1 MKLLFQ
7 IILMSLLVTI
17 SFIFYNKYFKETKI
31 IETNNIK
38 ETKIQDNK
46 NEVSKKIDENEL
58 SNEENSENRENREN
72 LIKNLKY
79 SVELADSGKY
89 EISSKLS
96 QLIILQDGIEVI
108 YMKDVSAIFTDKNNK
123 KVFINSNNAEFN
135 SKNYDTL
142 FSGNIRIIYADNLIT
157 SEKLHFNFIE
167 NNILVY
173 ENVIYKG
180 SNGKIQT
187 DNIKIN
193 LLSKNIE
200 IFMNEKINNV
210 KIMSF

>member
-1 MKLLFQ
+1 MKSLFQ
-7 IILMSLLVTI
+7 IALLILLIFI
-17 SFIFYNKYFKETKI
+17 SFVFYNKYFKETNLVKI
-31 IETNNIK
+31 NKNKQTQLQI
-38 ETKIQDNK
+38 NK
-46 NEVSKKIDENEL
+46 NEVLNKDLK
-58 SNEENSENRENREN
+58 ENRVLNKEDNRNKEN

-79 SVELADSGKY
+79 SVELAESGKY
-89 EISSKLS
+89 EISSNLS
-96 QLIILQDGIEVI
+96 QLVILENGIEVI

-135 SKNYDTL
+135 SENYDTL
-142 FSGNIRIIYADNLIT
+142 FSGNIIIKYEDNLIT

-180 SNGKIQT
+180 LNGKMQT

-200 IFMNEKINNV
+200 IFMNEKSNNV

>member
-7 IILMSLLVTI
+7 ITLFSLLVII

-31 IETNNIK
+31 VEIKNNI
-38 ETKIQDNK
+38 ETKIQDNE
-46 NEVSKKIDENEL
+46 NEDSKKVNENEL
-58 SNEENSENRENREN
+58 SNKENGKGKEN

-89 EISSKLS
+89 EISSNLS
-96 QLIILQDGIEVI
+96 QLIILESGIEVI
-108 YMKDVSAIFTDKNNK
+108 FMKDVSAIFTDKNNK

-135 SKNYDTL
+135 SENYDTL
-142 FSGNIRIIYADNLIT
+142 FSGNIIIKYEDNFIT

-173 ENVIYKG
+173 ENVIYRG
-180 SNGKIQT
+180 LNGKMQT

-200 IFMNEKINNV
+200 IFMNEKSKNV

>member
-7 IILMSLLVTI
+7 ITLLSLLVII
-17 SFIFYNKYFKETKI
+17 SFIFYNKYFKETRIVEI
-31 IETNNIK
+31 IDSK
-38 ETKIQDNK
+38 ETEIQDNK
-46 NEVSKKIDENEL
+46 NEVSKINKNEG
-58 SNEENSENRENREN
+58 SNKENSKNKEN

-89 EISSKLS
+89 EISSNLS
-96 QLIILQDGIEVI
+96 QLIVLENGVEIIFME
-108 YMKDVSAIFTDKNNK
+108 DVSAIFTDKNNK
-123 KVFINSNNAEFN
+123 KVFIYSNNAEFN
-135 SKNYDTL
+135 SDNYDTL
-142 FSGNIRIIYADNLIT
+142 FAGNIRIKYQDNLIT

-180 SNGKIQT
+180 LNGKIQT

-200 IFMNEKINNV
+200 IFMNEKNKNV

>member
-7 IILMSLLVTI
+7 ITLLSLLVII
-17 SFIFYNKYFKETKI
+17 SFIFYNKYFKETRI
-31 IETNNIK
+31 VETIGNK
-38 ETKIQDNK
+38 ETEIQYNK
-46 NEVSKKIDENEL
+46 NEVSKINEKEI
-58 SNEENSENRENREN
+58 SNKENSKGKEN

-89 EISSKLS
+89 EISSNLS
-96 QLIILQDGIEVI
+96 QLIILENGVEIIFME
-108 YMKDVSAIFTDKNNK
+108 DVSAIFTDKNNK
-123 KVFINSNNAEFN
+123 KVFIYSNNAEFN
-135 SKNYDTL
+135 SDNYDTL
-142 FSGNIRIIYADNLIT
+142 FTGDIKIKYQDNLIT

-180 SNGKIQT
+180 LNGKIQT

-200 IFMNEKINNV
+200 IFMNEKNKNV
-210 KIMSF
+210 KIISF

>member
-7 IILMSLLVTI
+7 ITLLFFLVII
-17 SFIFYNKYFKETKI
+17 SFIFYDKYFKKPKI
-31 IETNNIK
+31 VEIKNNK
-38 ETKIQDNK
+38 ETEIQDNK
-46 NEVSKKIDENEL
+46 NEDSKKIDENEFSKKE
-58 SNEENSENRENREN
+58 SNEGKEN

-96 QLIILQDGIEVI
+96 QLIILENGIEVI
-108 YMKDVSAIFTDKNNK
+108 FMRDVSAIFTDKNNK
-123 KVFINSNNAEFN
+123 KVFINSNDAEFN
-135 SKNYDTL
+135 SENYDTL
-142 FSGNIRIIYADNLIT
+142 FRGNIRIKYEDNLIT

-180 SNGKIQT
+180 KNGKIQT

-200 IFMNEKINNV
+200 IFMDEKSKNV

>member
-7 IILMSLLVTI
+7 ITLLSLLVII
-17 SFIFYNKYFKETKI
+17 SFIFYNKYFKETRIVEI
-31 IETNNIK
+31 IDSK
-38 ETKIQDNK
+38 ETEIQDNK
-46 NEVSKKIDENEL
+46 NEVSKINKNEG
-58 SNEENSENRENREN
+58 SNKENSKNKEN

-89 EISSKLS
+89 EISSNLS
-96 QLIILQDGIEVI
+96 QLIVLENGVEIIFME
-108 YMKDVSAIFTDKNNK
+108 DVSAIFTDKNNK

-135 SKNYDTL
+135 SDNYDTL
-142 FSGNIRIIYADNLIT
+142 FTGNIKIKYQDNLIT

-180 SNGKIQT
+180 LNGKIQT

-200 IFMNEKINNV
+200 IFMNEKI
-210 KIMSF
+210 KM

>member
-7 IILMSLLVTI
+7 ITLFSLLVII

-31 IETNNIK
+31 VEIKNNI
-38 ETKIQDNK
+38 ETKIQDNE
-46 NEVSKKIDENEL
+46 NEDSKKVNENEL
-58 SNEENSENRENREN
+58 SNKENGKGKEN

-89 EISSKLS
+89 EISSNLS
-96 QLIILQDGIEVI
+96 QLIILESGIEVI
-108 YMKDVSAIFTDKNNK
+108 FMKDVSAIFTDKNNK

-135 SKNYDTL
+135 SENYDT
-142 FSGNIRIIYADNLIT
+142 FFKGNIRIKYEDNLIT

-180 SNGKIQT
+180 KNGKIQT

-200 IFMNEKINNV
+200 IFMNEKSKNV
-210 KIMSF
+210 KIISF

>member
-7 IILMSLLVTI
+7 ITLLSLLVII
-17 SFIFYNKYFKETKI
+17 SFIFYNKYLKETKI
-31 IETNNIK
+31 VEINNNK
-38 ETKIQDNK
+38 EAKIQENK
-46 NEVSKKIDENEL
+46 NEESNKIDENQLLEK
-58 SNEENSENRENREN
+58 EDTKDKEN

-89 EISSKLS
+89 EISSNLS
-96 QLIILQDGIEVI
+96 RLIFENDTEIVF
-108 YMKDVSAIFTDKNNK
+108 MKNVSAIFTDKNNK
-123 KVFINSNNAEFN
+123 KVFINSNIAEFN
-135 SKNYDTL
+135 SQNYDTL
-142 FSGNIRIIYADNLIT
+142 FSGNIRIKYEDNLIT

-180 SNGKIQT
+180 LNGKMQT
-187 DNIKIN
+187 DNIKID

-200 IFMNEKINNV
+200 IFMNEKSKNV

>member
-1 MKLLFQ
+1 
-7 IILMSLLVTI
+7 
-17 SFIFYNKYFKETKI
+17 
-31 IETNNIK
+31 
-38 ETKIQDNK
+38 
-46 NEVSKKIDENEL
+46 
-58 SNEENSENRENREN
+58 
-72 LIKNLKY
+72 
-79 SVELADSGKY
+79 
-89 EISSKLS
+89 
-96 QLIILQDGIEVI
+96 
-108 YMKDVSAIFTDKNNK
+108 MKDVSAIFTDKNNK

-135 SKNYDTL
+135 SENYDTL
-142 FSGNIRIIYADNLIT
+142 FSGNIIIKYEDNLIT

-180 SNGKIQT
+180 LNGKMQT

-200 IFMNEKINNV
+200 IFMNEKSKNV

>member
-7 IILMSLLVTI
+7 ITLLSLLVII
-17 SFIFYNKYFKETKI
+17 SFIFYNQYLKETKI
-31 IETNNIK
+31 VEINNNK
-38 ETKIQDNK
+38 ETKIQNNK
-46 NEVSKKIDENEL
+46 NKDSNKIDENKL
-58 SNEENSENRENREN
+58 SNKEDNRNKEN

-79 SVELADSGKY
+79 SVELVDSGKY
-89 EISSKLS
+89 EISSNLS
-96 QLIILQDGIEVI
+96 QLVVLENGIEVI

-135 SKNYDTL
+135 SENYDTL
-142 FSGNIRIIYADNLIT
+142 FSGNIIIKYEDNLIT

-180 SNGKIQT
+180 LNGKMQT

-200 IFMNEKINNV
+200 IFMNEKSNNV

>member
-7 IILMSLLVTI
+7 IILLSLLVII
-17 SFIFYNKYFKETKI
+17 SFLFYNKYFKQTKI
-31 IETNNIK
+31 VEIIDNK
-38 ETKIQDNK
+38 ETKIQHNK
-46 NEVSKKIDENEL
+46 NEYPKKIDENEL
-58 SNEENSENRENREN
+58 SNKENVEGKEN

-89 EISSKLS
+89 EIISNLS
-96 QLIILQDGIEVI
+96 RLIFENGAEIVF
-108 YMKDVSAIFTDKNNK
+108 MKNVSAIFTDKNNK
-123 KVFINSNNAEFN
+123 KVFINSNAAEFN
-135 SKNYDTL
+135 SENYDTL
-142 FSGNIRIIYADNLIT
+142 FSGNIRVKYEDNLIT
-157 SEKLHFNFIE
+157 SGKLHFNFIE

-180 SNGKIQT
+180 INGKIQT

-200 IFMNEKINNV
+200 IFMNEKSKNV

>member
-7 IILMSLLVTI
+7 ITLLSLLVII
-17 SFIFYNKYFKETKI
+17 SFIFYNKYLKETKI
-31 IETNNIK
+31 VEINNNK
-38 ETKIQDNK
+38 ETEILDNK
-46 NEVSKKIDENEL
+46 NEDLNKIDENEL
-58 SNEENSENRENREN
+58 SNKDNSKDRKN

-89 EISSKLS
+89 EISSNLS
-96 QLIILQDGIEVI
+96 ELIILENGIEVI
-108 YMKDVSAIFTDKNNK
+108 FMKDVSAIFTDKNNK

-200 IFMNEKINNV
+200 IFMNEKNKNV

>member
-7 IILMSLLVTI
+7 ITLLSLLVI
-17 SFIFYNKYFKETKI
+17 VSFIFYNKYFKETRI
-31 IETNNIK
+31 VETIGNK
-38 ETKIQDNK
+38 ETEIQYNK
-46 NEVSKKIDENEL
+46 NEFSKINEKEI
-58 SNEENSENRENREN
+58 SNKENSKGKEN

-89 EISSKLS
+89 EISSNLS
-96 QLIILQDGIEVI
+96 QLIILENGVEIIFME
-108 YMKDVSAIFTDKNNK
+108 DVSAIFTDKNNK
-123 KVFINSNNAEFN
+123 KVFIYSNNAEFN
-135 SKNYDTL
+135 SDNYDTL
-142 FSGNIRIIYADNLIT
+142 FTGDIKIKYQDNLIT

-180 SNGKIQT
+180 LNGKIQT

-200 IFMNEKINNV
+200 IFMNEKNENV

>member
-7 IILMSLLVTI
+7 ITLLSLLVII
-17 SFIFYNKYFKETKI
+17 SFIFYNKYLKETKI
-31 IETNNIK
+31 IEINNNK
-38 ETKIQDNK
+38 ETKIQDHK
-46 NEVSKKIDENEL
+46 NEETNKIDKNEL
-58 SNEENSENRENREN
+58 SEKEDGNDKEN

-89 EISSKLS
+89 EISSNLSKLMKEN
-96 QLIILQDGIEVI
+96 GIEI
-108 YMKDVSAIFTDKNNK
+108 IFMKDVSAIFTDKNNK

-142 FSGNIRIIYADNLIT
+142 FLGNIIIKYEDNLIT

-173 ENVIYKG
+173 ENVIYTG
-180 SNGKIQT
+180 LNGKIQT

-210 KIMSF
+210 KMMSF

>member
-7 IILMSLLVTI
+7 ITLLSLLVII
-17 SFIFYNKYFKETKI
+17 SYIFYDKYFKETKI
-31 IETNNIK
+31 VEIKNNK
-38 ETKIQDNK
+38 ETEIQDNK

-58 SNEENSENRENREN
+58 SNKENNKGKEN

-96 QLIILQDGIEVI
+96 QLIILENGIEVI
-108 YMKDVSAIFTDKNNK
+108 FMEDVSATFTDKNNK
-123 KVFINSNNAEFN
+123 KVFINSDNAEFN
-135 SKNYDTL
+135 SDNYDTL
-142 FSGNIRIIYADNLIT
+142 FVGNIRIKYEDNLIT

-180 SNGKIQT
+180 KNGKIQT

-200 IFMNEKINNV
+200 IFMNEKSKNV

>member
-7 IILMSLLVTI
+7 ITLLSLLVII
-17 SFIFYNKYFKETKI
+17 SFIFYDKYFSETKI
-31 IETNNIK
+31 VAINNNNK

-46 NEVSKKIDENEL
+46 NEDSKKIDENEL
-58 SNEENSENRENREN
+58 LNKENDNSKKN

-79 SVELADSGKY
+79 SVEVADSGKY
-89 EISSKLS
+89 EISSNLS
-96 QLIILQDGIEVI
+96 QLIILNGIEVI
-108 YMKDVSAIFTDKNNK
+108 FMKDVSAIFTDKNNK

-135 SKNYDTL
+135 SDNYNTL
-142 FSGNIRIIYADNLIT
+142 FTGNIRINYEDNLIT

-180 SNGKIQT
+180 LNGKMQT

-200 IFMNEKINNV
+200 IFMNEISNNV

>member
-7 IILMSLLVTI
+7 IILLSLLVII
-17 SFIFYNKYFKETKI
+17 SFLFYNKYFKQT
-31 IETNNIK
+31 
-38 ETKIQDNK
+38 
-46 NEVSKKIDENEL
+46 KIDEIIDNKENKIQYNNNEYPKKNDKNEL
-58 SNEENSENRENREN
+58 SNKENVEGKEN

-89 EISSKLS
+89 EISSNLS
-96 QLIILQDGIEVI
+96 RLIFENDTEIVF
-108 YMKDVSAIFTDKNNK
+108 MKNVSAIFTDKNNK
-123 KVFINSNNAEFN
+123 KVFINSNIAEFN
-135 SKNYDTL
+135 SQNYDTL
-142 FSGNIRIIYADNLIT
+142 FSGNIRIKYEDNLIT
-157 SEKLHFNFIE
+157 AEKLHFNFVE
-167 NNILVY
+167 NNILVF

-180 SNGKIQT
+180 INGKIQT

-200 IFMNEKINNV
+200 IFMNEKSKNV

>member
-7 IILMSLLVTI
+7 ITLLSLLVII
-17 SFIFYNKYFKETKI
+17 SFIFYNQYLKETKI
-31 IETNNIK
+31 VEINNNE

-46 NEVSKKIDENEL
+46 NEDSNKIDENKL
-58 SNEENSENRENREN
+58 SNKENNRNKEN

-79 SVELADSGKY
+79 SVELVDSGKY
-89 EISSKLS
+89 EISSNLS
-96 QLIILQDGIEVI
+96 QLVILENGIEVI

-135 SKNYDTL
+135 SENYDTL
-142 FSGNIRIIYADNLIT
+142 FSGNIIIKYEDNLIT

-180 SNGKIQT
+180 LNGKMQT

-200 IFMNEKINNV
+200 IFMNEKSKNV

>member
-7 IILMSLLVTI
+7 IILMSLLVII
-17 SFIFYNKYFKETKI
+17 SFIFYNKYFNETKI
-31 IETNNIK
+31 VEINNNE

-46 NEVSKKIDENEL
+46 NEDSNKIDENKL
-58 SNEENSENRENREN
+58 SNKENNRNKEN

-79 SVELADSGKY
+79 SVELVDSGKY
-89 EISSKLS
+89 EISSNLS
-96 QLIILQDGIEVI
+96 QLVILENGIEVI

-135 SKNYDTL
+135 SENYDTL
-142 FSGNIRIIYADNLIT
+142 FSGNIRIKYEDNLIT

-180 SNGKIQT
+180 LNGKMQT

-200 IFMNEKINNV
+200 IFMNEKSKNV

>member
-7 IILMSLLVTI
+7 ITLLSLLVII
-17 SFIFYNKYFKETKI
+17 SFIFYNKYLKETKI
-31 IETNNIK
+31 VEINNNK

-46 NEVSKKIDENEL
+46 NEDSKKIDENEL
-58 SNEENSENRENREN
+58 LNKENDNSKKN

-79 SVELADSGKY
+79 SVEVADSGKY
-89 EISSKLS
+89 EISSNLS
-96 QLIILQDGIEVI
+96 QLIILNGIEVI
-108 YMKDVSAIFTDKNNK
+108 FMKDVSAIFTDKNNK

-135 SKNYDTL
+135 SDNYNTL
-142 FSGNIRIIYADNLIT
+142 FTGNIRINYEDNLIT

-180 SNGKIQT
+180 LNGKIQT

-200 IFMNEKINNV
+200 IFMNEKSENV
-210 KIMSF
+210 KIISF

>member
-7 IILMSLLVTI
+7 IVLMSLLVTI

-38 ETKIQDNK
+38 ETKIEDLN
-46 NEVSKKIDENEL
+46 KIDENEL
-58 SNEENSENRENREN
+58 LNKENIKDREN

-96 QLIILQDGIEVI
+96 QIIILQDGIEVI

-200 IFMNEKINNV
+200 IFMNEKNKNV

>member
-7 IILMSLLVTI
+7 ITLLSLLVII
-17 SFIFYNKYFKETKI
+17 SFIFYNKYFKETRI
-31 IETNNIK
+31 VETIGNK
-38 ETKIQDNK
+38 ETEIQYNK
-46 NEVSKKIDENEL
+46 NEFSKINEKEI
-58 SNEENSENRENREN
+58 SNKENSKGKEN

-89 EISSKLS
+89 EISSNLS
-96 QLIILQDGIEVI
+96 QLIILENGVEIIFME
-108 YMKDVSAIFTDKNNK
+108 DVSAIFTDKNNK
-123 KVFINSNNAEFN
+123 KVFIYSNNAEFN
-135 SKNYDTL
+135 SDNYDTL
-142 FSGNIRIIYADNLIT
+142 FTGDIKIKYQDNLIT

-180 SNGKIQT
+180 LNGKIQT

-200 IFMNEKINNV
+200 IFMNEKNKNV

>member
-7 IILMSLLVTI
+7 ITLLSLLVII
-17 SFIFYNKYFKETKI
+17 SFIFYNQYLKETKI
-31 IETNNIK
+31 VEINNNE

-46 NEVSKKIDENEL
+46 NEDSNKIDENKL
-58 SNEENSENRENREN
+58 SNKEDNRNKEN

-79 SVELADSGKY
+79 SVELVDSGKY
-89 EISSKLS
+89 EISSNLS
-96 QLIILQDGIEVI
+96 QLVVLENGMEVI

-135 SKNYDTL
+135 SENYDTL
-142 FSGNIRIIYADNLIT
+142 FSGNIIIKYEDNLIT

-173 ENVIYKG
+173 ENVIYTG
-180 SNGKIQT
+180 LNGKIQT

-200 IFMNEKINNV
+200 IFMNEKSKNV

>member
-7 IILMSLLVTI
+7 ITLLSLLVII
-17 SFIFYNKYFKETKI
+17 SFIFYNKYFKETRI
-31 IETNNIK
+31 VETIGNK
-38 ETKIQDNK
+38 ETEIQYNK
-46 NEVSKKIDENEL
+46 NEVSKINEKEI
-58 SNEENSENRENREN
+58 SNKENSKGKEN

-89 EISSKLS
+89 EISSNLS
-96 QLIILQDGIEVI
+96 QLIILENGVEIIFME
-108 YMKDVSAIFTDKNNK
+108 DVSAIFTDKNNK
-123 KVFINSNNAEFN
+123 KVFIYSNNAEFN
-135 SKNYDTL
+135 SDNYDTL
-142 FSGNIRIIYADNLIT
+142 FTGDIKIKYQDNLIT

-180 SNGKIQT
+180 LNGKMQT

-193 LLSKNIE
+193 LLSKKIE
-200 IFMNEKINNV
+200 IFMNEKSKNV

>member
-7 IILMSLLVTI
+7 ITLLSLLVII
-17 SFIFYNKYFKETKI
+17 SFIFYNKYFKETRI
-31 IETNNIK
+31 VETIGNK
-38 ETKIQDNK
+38 ETEIQYNK
-46 NEVSKKIDENEL
+46 NEFSKINEKEI
-58 SNEENSENRENREN
+58 SNKENSKGKEN

-89 EISSKLS
+89 EISSNLS
-96 QLIILQDGIEVI
+96 QLIILENGVEIIFME
-108 YMKDVSAIFTDKNNK
+108 DVSAIFTDKKNK
-123 KVFINSNNAEFN
+123 KVFIYSNNAEFN
-135 SKNYDTL
+135 SDNYDTL
-142 FSGNIRIIYADNLIT
+142 FTGDIKIKYQDNLIT

-180 SNGKIQT
+180 LNGKIQT

-200 IFMNEKINNV
+200 IFMNEKNKNV

>member
-7 IILMSLLVTI
+7 ITLLSLLVII
-17 SFIFYNKYFKETKI
+17 SFIFYNQYLKETKI
-31 IETNNIK
+31 VEINNNE

-46 NEVSKKIDENEL
+46 NEDSNKIDENKL
-58 SNEENSENRENREN
+58 SNKENNRNKEN

-79 SVELADSGKY
+79 SVELVDSGKY
-89 EISSKLS
+89 EISSNLS
-96 QLIILQDGIEVI
+96 QLVILENGIEVI

-123 KVFINSNNAEFN
+123 KVFINSNKAEFN
-135 SKNYDTL
+135 SENYDTL
-142 FSGNIRIIYADNLIT
+142 FSGNIIIKYEDNLIT

-180 SNGKIQT
+180 LNGKMQT

-193 LLSKNIE
+193 LLSKKIE
-200 IFMNEKINNV
+200 IFMNEKSKNV

>member
-1 MKLLFQ
+1 
-7 IILMSLLVTI
+7 MSLLVTI

-38 ETKIQDNK
+38 ETKIEDLN
-46 NEVSKKIDENEL
+46 KIDENEL
-58 SNEENSENRENREN
+58 LNKENIKDREN

-96 QLIILQDGIEVI
+96 QIIILQDGIEVI

-200 IFMNEKINNV
+200 IFMNEKNKNV

>member
-7 IILMSLLVTI
+7 ITLLSLLVII
-17 SFIFYNKYFKETKI
+17 SFIFYNKYLKETKI
-31 IETNNIK
+31 VEINNNK

-46 NEVSKKIDENEL
+46 NEDSNKIDENEL
-58 SNEENSENRENREN
+58 SNKDNSKDRKN

-79 SVELADSGKY
+79 SVELTDSGKY
-89 EISSKLS
+89 EISSNLS
-96 QLIILQDGIEVI
+96 ELTILENGIEVI
-108 YMKDVSAIFTDKNNK
+108 FMKDVSAIFTDKNNK
-123 KVFINSNNAEFN
+123 KVFINSDNAEFN
-135 SKNYDTL
+135 SDNYDTL
-142 FSGNIRIIYADNLIT
+142 FVGNIRIKYEDNLIT

-173 ENVIYKG
+173 ENVIYK
-180 SNGKIQT
+180 SLNGKIQT

-200 IFMNEKINNV
+200 IFMDEKSKNV

>member
-7 IILMSLLVTI
+7 ITLLFFLVII
-17 SFIFYNKYFKETKI
+17 SFIFHDKYFKESKI
-31 IETNNIK
+31 VEIKDNK
-38 ETKIQDNK
+38 ETEIQDNK
-46 NEVSKKIDENEL
+46 NEDPKKIDENEL
-58 SNEENSENRENREN
+58 SNKENDKGKEN

-96 QLIILQDGIEVI
+96 QLIILENGIEVI
-108 YMKDVSAIFTDKNNK
+108 FMKDVSAIFKDKNNK
-123 KVFINSNNAEFN
+123 KVFINSNDAEFN
-135 SKNYDTL
+135 SENYDT
-142 FSGNIRIIYADNLIT
+142 FFRGNIIIKYEDNLIT
-157 SEKLHFNFIE
+157 SEKLLFNFIE

-180 SNGKIQT
+180 KNGKIQT

-200 IFMNEKINNV
+200 IFMDEKSNNV